1 MGYLDNSTITVDAI
15 LTKRGRKKLAKNQ
28 ALDIRK
34 FSLSDDGTAYQ
45 LYNVNHPSGSN
56 YYGAAIEN
64 LPQLEVV
71 PDDSIIMRY
80 KLLTMDRRKVFLPV
94 LDIDPT
100 SVSIT
105 RQGRKGGIEVRVNT
119 LNYEDEPYKWKMLN
133 TAGFIINQVGVDES
147 GVTQE
152 YHPNTGIATPKSFGP
167 STTLFVMANSL
178 DSKITTTVEVIGSKS
193 GAVGYFGVTAYRNIR
208 KVPDQGLPIT

>member
-105 RQGRKGGIEVRVNT
+105 RQGRKGGKEVRV
-119 LNYEDEPYKWKMLN
+119 
-133 TAGFIINQVGVDES
+133 
-147 GVTQE
+147 
-152 YHPNTGIATPKSFGP
+152 
-167 STTLFVMANSL
+167 TTLRLIADKLENEYS
-178 DSKITTTVEVIGSKS
+178 
-193 GAVGYFGVTAYRNIR
+193 
-208 KVPDQGLPIT
+208 

>member
-15 LTKRGRKKLAKNQ
+15 LTKRGRKKLAKNS

-34 FSLSDDGTAYQ
+34 FSLSDDSVAYN
-45 LYNVNHPSGSN
+45 LYNTAHSKGSA
-56 YYGAAIEN
+56 YYGEAITS

-94 LDIDPT
+94 LDIEPS

-105 RQGRKGGIEVRVNT
+105 RQGKKGGKEVIVNT
-119 LNYEDEPYKWKMLN
+119 LNYTDEPYKWKMLN
-133 TAGFIINQVGVDES
+133 TAGFIINQVGKDES
-147 GVTQE
+147 GVTKDF
-152 YHPNTGIATPKSFGP
+152 HPNVGIATPKSFGP
-167 STTLFVMANSL
+167 STTLFIMAKSL
-178 DSKITTTVEVIGSKS
+178 DSKITTTVEVVGGKS

-208 KVPDQGLPIT
+208 KLPDQEIPA